1 MRKVADRLR
10 RRLTTDWRRCKS
22 VAEKSAILY
31 YPFDNLLRVYSD
43 QMDLPMVLIRP
54 VLFSGSRYRRGLF
67 LLILLAVLS
76 ACSRT
81 PPPITP
87 LGQPTFALYQQETTH
102 WVEQHRHFQTLD
114 KALELTWNTPSENR
128 PADTARKGILLV
140 HGLGDSPGSF
150 TDIIPALTQRGFL
163 VRTVLLPGHGT
174 QPADLMP
181 VSVEDWRR
189 VVAEQATLL
198 REEVGEVYLGGFST
212 GGNLVLEYALQHPE
226 IQGLVLFSPAI
237 RSDEPL
243 DFLAPLLA
251 TVTDWLRP
259 PRPGQ
264 PQQIATRYLRVP
276 TNGFAQFYYS
286 SASVRHLL
294 AKTPYNK
301 PVLMVLAQHDSV
313 LDTAAILGQFD
324 KAFPHPASR
333 VIWYGNAPAQPMSER
348 VLVRT
353 DRLPEWRI
361 SQFSHMSVLFSP
373 DNPLY
378 GRTGTLRLCSNGPET
393 PAANDCKKRE
403 DVWYS
408 DWGYQEQGKTHIRLT
423 FNPYFDWQN
432 QIMASVLNSESVATA
447 SP

>member
-1 MRKVADRLR
+1 MTFMR
-10 RRLTTDWRRCKS
+10 
-22 VAEKSAILY
+22 SA
-31 YPFDNLLRVYSD
+31 P
-43 QMDLPMVLIRP
+43 
-54 VLFSGSRYRRGLF
+54 FSGSLNGRGLF
-67 LLILLAVLS
+67 MLMLLAFLT
-76 ACSRT
+76 ACSHT

-87 LGQPTFALYQQETTH
+87 LGQPTFALYQQETTR
-102 WVEQHRHFQTLD
+102 WVEEHRRFQTLD

-128 PADTARKGILLV
+128 PAGTARKGILLV

-150 TDIIPALTQRGFL
+150 TDVIPALTQRGFL

-189 VVAEQATLL
+189 VVAEQAALL

-294 AKTPYNK
+294 AKAPYDK

-313 LDTAAILGQFD
+313 LDTAAMLAQFD
-324 KAFPHPASR
+324 KAFPHSASR
-333 VIWYGNAPAQPMSER
+333 VIWYGNAPAQPVSER
-348 VLVRT
+348 VLVRP

-378 GRTGTLRLCSNGPET
+378 GRAGTLRLCSNGPSA
-393 PAANDCKKRE
+393 PAASDCKRKE

-408 DWGYQEQGKTHIRLT
+408 DWGYQEPGKTHIRLT

-432 QIMASVLNSESVATA
+432 QVMASVLNSEGATTA
-447 SP
+447 TP

>member
-1 MRKVADRLR
+1 
-10 RRLTTDWRRCKS
+10 
-22 VAEKSAILY
+22 
-31 YPFDNLLRVYSD
+31 
-43 QMDLPMVLIRP
+43 MDSPMALIRSAP
-54 VLFSGSRYRRGLF
+54 LSGSRYWRGLCV
-67 LLILLAVLS
+67 LILLAFLS

-87 LGQPTFALYQQETTH
+87 LGQPTFARYQQETTR
-102 WVEQHRHFQTLD
+102 WVEEHRRFQTLD

-128 PADTARKGILLV
+128 PAGTARKGILLV

-189 VVAEQATLL
+189 VVAEQAALL
-198 REEVGEVYLGGFST
+198 HQEVGEVYLGGFST
-212 GGNLVLEYALQHPE
+212 GGNLVLEYALQHPD

-251 TVTDWLRP
+251 SVTDWLRP

-286 SASVRHLL
+286 SANVRHLL
-294 AKTPYNK
+294 AKSPYDK

-313 LDTAAILGQFD
+313 LDTAAMLAQFD

-333 VIWYGNAPAQPMSER
+333 VIWYGNPPAQPVSER
-348 VLVRT
+348 VLVRS

-378 GRTGTLRLCSNGPET
+378 GRTGTLRLCSNGPTT
-393 PAANDCKKRE
+393 PAANDCKQRE

-408 DWGYQEQGKTHIRLT
+408 DWGYQEPGKTHIRLT

-432 QIMASVLNSESVATA
+432 QVMASVLSSEGTVSAA
-447 SP
+447 P